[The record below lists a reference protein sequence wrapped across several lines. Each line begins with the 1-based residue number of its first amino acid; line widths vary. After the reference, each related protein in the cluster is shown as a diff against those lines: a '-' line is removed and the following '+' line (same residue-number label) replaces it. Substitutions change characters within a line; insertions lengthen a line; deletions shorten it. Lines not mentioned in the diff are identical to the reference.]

1 MIAIIGGGISG
12 LSIGWFLAK
21 QGQAVT
27 ILERDEAGKGATW
40 AAAGM
45 LTPWIAADPK
55 EKPVFQLQLTGH
67 ALWPEFAGEL
77 ESTTGIKLDYRTEGR
92 LFVVLDHEDTEGLR
106 VRYEFNRK
114 LGLSLDWLSGSE
126 ARRLEPNLSPTVTN
140 AVFSPTAHWVDNRQ
154 VALALRDAFV
164 QAGGTLREHTEAQGV
179 IIEDNQVRGVRL
191 HNERLPAETVVLA
204 AGAWSQI
211 TSLPQ
216 SVRPPVHPVKGQMIV
231 VQMPP
236 ADPLINRM
244 VTGPIYLIPR
254 SDGRLLIGA
263 TVEDKGFDTQVTA
276 GAVFDMLGR
285 ARQMLP
291 HLDDLPIVDTWA
303 GLRPASTDEIPILG
317 PTNVNGLIV
326 ATGHYRHGILLAPIT
341 AQAITHYILTGQI
354 VDVIQP
360 FSPLRF
366 ANT

>member
-1 MIAIIGGGISG
+1 
-12 LSIGWFLAK
+12 
-21 QGQAVT
+21 
-27 ILERDEAGKGATW
+27 
-40 AAAGM
+40 
-45 LTPWIAADPK
+45 
-55 EKPVFQLQLTGH
+55 
-67 ALWPEFAGEL
+67 
-77 ESTTGIKLDYRTEGR
+77 
-92 LFVVLDHEDTEGLR
+92 
-106 VRYEFNRK
+106 
-114 LGLSLDWLSGSE
+114 
-126 ARRLEPNLSPTVTN
+126 
-140 AVFSPTAHWVDNRQ
+140 

-236 ADPLINRM
+236 AAPLINRM

-303 GLRPASTDEIPILG
+303 GLRPASTDEIPVLG